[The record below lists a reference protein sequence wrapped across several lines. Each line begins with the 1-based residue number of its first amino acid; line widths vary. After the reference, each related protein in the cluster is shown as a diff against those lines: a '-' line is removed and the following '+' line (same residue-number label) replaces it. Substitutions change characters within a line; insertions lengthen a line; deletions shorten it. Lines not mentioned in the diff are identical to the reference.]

1 MTFINQFVAGI
12 MATVLSLFGLAAPLD
27 NNDVRSQAA
36 AAHVEN
42 ATATAGE
49 TAPVAQPGEN
59 LTPQKAVERDL
70 FLATEE
76 LGHEF
81 MTIRFEGTT
90 TAHIIFLESYNPDTD
105 QAAVDRMMKS
115 LADNGFVRV
124 DAVA

>member
-1 MTFINQFVAGI
+1 MTFINQLIAGF
-12 MATVLSLFGLAAPLD
+12 MATIMSLFGFAAPLD
-27 NNDVRSQAA
+27 NNGVHSHAA

-42 ATATAGE
+42 ATTGDN
-49 TAPVAQPGEN
+49 APSAQPGEE
-59 LTPQKAVERDL
+59 LSPQKAVEREL

-90 TAHIIFLESYNPDTD
+90 TSHIIFLESYNPDTD

>member
-1 MTFINQFVAGI
+1 MTIINQFVAGV
-12 MATVLSLFGLAAPLD
+12 MAAVLSLIGLAAPLD
-27 NNDVRSQAA
+27 NTGAPTHA

-42 ATATAGE
+42 AAATAGE
-49 TAPVAQPGEN
+49 DASVVQPGEN

-70 FLATEE
+70 FLVTEE

-90 TAHIIFLESYNPDTD
+90 TAHIVFLESYNPDTD
-105 QAAVDRMMKS
+105 QAAVDRMMTS